1 MQPDPTRSSTLA
13 TLVTY
18 AALTLGVV
26 VPLATM
32 VAPYAVS
39 LLTGMILAV
48 LCYPLYA
55 RIRRRL
61 PPWAAGL
68 VVTMGAV
75 VLVVAPVIGI
85 AVGAVRQAAAVLGQM
100 SAGDAP
106 TMSEVIDVGMR
117 WAPIDLIGTP
127 DEVRVMIQ
135 SGVDRLSASVTTRV
149 IQEVQALPDRVLQL
163 VIVMLS
169 TYFLLVDGRRL
180 FTWVAEKLPLSR
192 HIRELLV
199 GSFRE
204 ATTSVVL
211 ASVLAAA
218 AQALIL
224 SVSFFTLGVPAA
236 VLAGGASF
244 VLAWIPT
251 VGTLPVWASASIYL
265 FVQGST
271 SKAIGMLV
279 VGLVVGLVDNVV
291 RPLVLRG
298 RQEMHPM
305 VSLVA
310 IIGGIAALGLPGV
323 FIGPLMAS
331 VAISALDLW
340 PAVASFCGI
349 PVTGAGEQVP
359 DVPMVDASRPS
370 PPG

>member
-1 MQPDPTRSSTLA
+1 VQPDPPSTRPTL
-13 TLVTY
+13 LTY

-55 RIRRRL
+55 RMRRRL
-61 PPWAAGL
+61 PRWAAGL
-68 VVTMGAV
+68 VVTVGAV
-75 VLVVAPVIGI
+75 ILVVAPVIGI
-85 AVGAVRQAAAVLGQM
+85 TVGAVRQGAVMLGQM

-106 TMSEVIDVGMR
+106 TMSEVIEVGMR
-117 WAPIDLIGTP
+117 WLPVDLFGTP
-127 DEVRVMIQ
+127 DEVHAMIQ
-135 SGVDRLSASVTTRV
+135 GGVDRLSASVTSRL

-163 VIVMLS
+163 VIVTLS

-180 FTWVAEKLPLSR
+180 FTWIAEKLQLSR

-199 GSFRE
+199 ASFRE
-204 ATTSVVL
+204 ATTAVVL

-218 AQALIL
+218 AQASIL
-224 SVSFFTLGVPAA
+224 GVSFLVLGVPAA
-236 VLAGGASF
+236 LLGGGASF

-251 VGTLPVWASASIYL
+251 VGTLPVWASAAIYP

-271 SKAIGMLV
+271 PKAVGMIA

-291 RPLVLRG
+291 RPAVLRG

-305 VSLVA
+305 VSLIA

-323 FIGPLMAS
+323 FIGPLLAS

-359 DVPMVDASRPS
+359 DVPMLT
-370 PPG
+370 PPDR